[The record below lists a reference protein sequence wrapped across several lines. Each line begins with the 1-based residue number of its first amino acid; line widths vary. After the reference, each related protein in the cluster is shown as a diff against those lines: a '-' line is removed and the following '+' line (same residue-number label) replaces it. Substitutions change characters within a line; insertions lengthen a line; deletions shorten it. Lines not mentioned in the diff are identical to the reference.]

1 MYKFIRFARGIGLG
15 RVVCLVLL
23 AALVLLR
30 IWDPGPLKALR
41 LRAFDYYQQIEPRR
55 SRQIAGTQHVCH
67 VGRIEAA
74 AEEGHLH
81 SSTKM
86 PNRARPPMR

>member
-41 LRAFDYYQQIEPRR
+41 LRAFDYYQQITYTGKR
-55 SRQIAGTQHVCH
+55 SPFFL
-67 VGRIEAA
+67 
-74 AEEGHLH
+74 HL
-81 SSTKM
+81 KYG
-86 PNRARPPMR
+86 AD